1 MTQGCVILAL
11 ITAVE
16 HLVFDKIYLKA

>member
-1 MTQGCVILAL
+1 MTQGCVILL